1 MIYKIAH
8 AFQPEI
14 FVPWCSIGRNIQFGK
29 EQQGQP
35 IQLSDGSQ
43 AEVISTREVH
53 ILSPEADSTAHR
65 LYGISAMLLLTEWY
79 KRLPIIATM
88 FFVNIRLKKYEAKPD
103 ATAIS
108 AEVDTSG
115 TPESD

>member
-1 MIYKIAH
+1 
-8 AFQPEI
+8 
-14 FVPWCSIGRNIQFGK
+14 
-29 EQQGQP
+29 
-35 IQLSDGSQ
+35 
-43 AEVISTREVH
+43 
-53 ILSPEADSTAHR
+53 
-65 LYGISAMLLLTEWY
+65 MLLLTEWY